1 MKKIVKTVGITI
13 VVLLLVLLTAPLLL
27 RGKIAEIVKRE
38 ANEMLVA
45 KLDFESLNISF
56 LRHFPRASLEL
67 RGLTLVGVERFEGD
81 TIAAVGRLSVVVNPL
96 SLFGDGGF
104 EVSKVILA
112 SPALH
117 AHKCADGAVNWD
129 VMKPSDEAD
138 AEAPDEEQS
147 ESTSA
152 FRLSVRDFRIE
163 KAVIRYE
170 DDSSGMRFSVEPLAL
185 RLRGDLSAARSNL
198 DLRMTAAKLNFV
210 SGGISLLSD
219 AEAEIDARIDA
230 DLEHNR
236 YTLSENRLRLNAI
249 ELGVDGWVELR
260 DEALALDLRAGCDK
274 VQFKDVLSLVPAFY
288 TKDFRRLTA
297 SGELAMSVWAK
308 GEMRGSVLPAFE
320 LKTEV
325 RDGSF
330 QYASL
335 PKAVTDI
342 QIVASVSNPGGVMDR
357 TVVDL
362 SKFGLSMAGNTL
374 AATFHATNLAS
385 DPEFSASVEGRV
397 DLGAVGEVYPLE
409 DTELAGR
416 ITADMKVSGR
426 MSDIEK
432 QRYEQ
437 IDARGSLVVEELGL
451 TLASLPEVHI
461 RRAAASLS
469 PQAMTLGEFG
479 VTVGRSDLSASGQV
493 SGYIGYL
500 LRGDRLTGR
509 LYLRSDLLDL
519 NELLGAVPATDA
531 AGDSEAAASEEAV
544 ATQTAASQPV
554 VLPENLDL
562 ALDTDLRQVLFG
574 NMKLEPVAGA
584 VSLSNG
590 MLSLDRLSVGLFG
603 GKATASGR
611 LATKAGQP
619 STLALAANVSNASFS
634 RTFDELELV
643 RQLVPIFAKTG
654 GDYSLSLDLDT
665 QLDESLSPDLG
676 TLSASGEIRSEHI
689 ELQQLEVFDR
699 LATLLKDDRLRKIEA
714 RDVAIRFAIRDGRVT
729 TQPFGLKLTDDIS
742 VDLSGSTG
750 LDQTIDYTA
759 RVSVPVAGRTQS
771 FDVGIAGTFTDPR
784 LSLDVKKAAEE
795 AVKNVVD
802 GQIQK
807 LTGSESLSEEVQKQ
821 AEQLRSEARRAGER
835 LVEEAEK
842 QRTKLIEA
850 AASKGAIA
858 KLAAQK
864 AGDKLVEEA
873 EKQAANLTAE
883 AERQI
888 EKLSS
893 SVKTE

>member
-96 SLFGDGGF
+96 SLFGDDGF

-138 AEAPDEEQS
+138 SATPDEEQS

-210 SGGISLLSD
+210 SGGIPLLSD

-236 YTLSENRLRLNAI
+236 FTLSENRLRLNAI
-249 ELGVDGWVELR
+249 ELDVDGWVELR

-409 DTELAGR
+409 KDTELAGR

-500 LRGDRLTGR
+500 LRGDRLSGR
-509 LYLRSDLLDL
+509 LYLRSELLDL
-519 NELLGAVPATDA
+519 NELLGAVPTTDA
-531 AGDSEAAASEEAV
+531 AGGSEAAAAPEA
-544 ATQTAASQPV
+544 AAAASQPV

-562 ALDTDLRQVLFG
+562 ALNTDLRQVLFG

-590 MLSLDRLSVGLFG
+590 VLSLDRLSVGLFG

-619 STLALAANVSNASFS
+619 ATLALAANVSNASFS

-665 QLDESLSPDLG
+665 QLDETLSPDLG

-689 ELQQLEVFDR
+689 ELQQIEAFDR

-759 RVSVPVAGRTQS
+759 RVAVPVAGRTQS

-802 GQIQK
+802 EQIQK
-807 LTGSESLSEEVQKQ
+807 LTGSESLSAEVEKQ
-821 AEQLRSEARRAGER
+821 AAQLRSEAQRAGKQ

-842 QRTKLIEA
+842 QRTKLVEA
-850 AASKGAIA
+850 AASKGTIA

-893 SVKTE
+893 TAKTE

>member
-96 SLFGDGGF
+96 SLFGDDGF

-138 AEAPDEEQS
+138 AEAPSEEQS
-147 ESTSA
+147 ESTTSA

-210 SGGISLLSD
+210 SGGIPLLSD

-236 YTLSENRLRLNAI
+236 FTLSENRLRLNAI

-260 DEALALDLRAGCDK
+260 DEAVALDLKAGCDK

-385 DPEFSASVEGRV
+385 DPEFSASVEGCV

-432 QRYEQ
+432 QHYEQ

-500 LRGDRLTGR
+500 LRGDRLSGR
-509 LYLRSDLLDL
+509 LYLRSELLDL
-519 NELLGAVPATDA
+519 NELLGAVPTTDA
-531 AGDSEAAASEEAV
+531 AGESEAAAAPEA
-544 ATQTAASQPV
+544 AAAASQPV

-562 ALDTDLRQVLFG
+562 ALNTDLRQVLFG
-574 NMKLEPVAGA
+574 NMKLEPVVGA

-590 MLSLDRLSVGLFG
+590 VLSLDRLSVGLFG

-619 STLALAANVSNASFS
+619 ATLALAANVSNASFS

-665 QLDESLSPDLG
+665 QLDETLSPDLG

-689 ELQQLEVFDR
+689 ELQQIEAFDR

-759 RVSVPVAGRTQS
+759 RVAVPVAGRTQS

-802 GQIQK
+802 EQIQK
-807 LTGSESLSEEVQKQ
+807 LTGSESLSAEVEKQ
-821 AEQLRSEARRAGER
+821 AAQLRSEAQRAGKQ

-842 QRTKLIEA
+842 QRTKLVEA
-850 AASKGAIA
+850 AASKGTIA

-893 SVKTE
+893 TAKTE